1 MKPMTD
7 PMSAPAWPPTTL
19 SIPDLWTRAK
29 AMFSVLMREVKS
41 SATLARTRKLA
52 RRERTDIL
60 CRLVP
65 VEKIVR
71 SLLVTEAL
79 IYLLM
84 TPEGRKL
91 LKTTPKMPM
100 PSPPP
105 PVGVQKHSHKVTIPM
120 PGWQTIA
127 ALQPRIDPR
136 IVAPEPQ
143 TPAPAEQSAPEN
155 LSRAFRVLGWNHPQ
169 PDDQPPKE
177 APRRNWITTFG
188 DTHFPLPPKQ
198 PSKQPPPADPEH
210 DPSARE
216 IARRIGALERVLSN
230 REPAIRRLAKYI
242 AGLPR
247 DVLTLPSGYAVDTLW
262 WWHGRPEYFNACNLC
277 RPAIRAFNKLEEPG

>member
-1 MKPMTD
+1 MKRMTD

-19 SIPDLWTRAK
+19 SIPELWTRAR
-29 AMFSVLMREVKS
+29 AMFSVLMREVTS
-41 SATLARTRKLA
+41 AATLARKRKLA
-52 RRERTDIL
+52 RPERTSIL

-91 LKTTPKMPM
+91 LKTTPKRAL

-105 PVGVQKHSHKVTIPM
+105 PVGVKKHTHKVTIPM

-136 IVAPEPQ
+136 IVAPEP
-143 TPAPAEQSAPEN
+143 PAPADQSAPEN

-169 PDDQPPKE
+169 PEDPLPREK
-177 APRRNWITTFG
+177 PRRSWITPFET
-188 DTHFPLPPKQ
+188 TNFPLPAKQ
-198 PSKQPPPADPEH
+198 PSGRPPTPDPDH

-216 IARRIGALERVLSN
+216 IARRIATLERVLAN
-230 REPAIRRLAKYI
+230 REPAIRRLARYI
-242 AGLPR
+242 ASLPR
-247 DVLTLPSGYAVDTLW
+247 DVLALPSARAIDTLW
-262 WWHGRPEYFNACNLC
+262 WWHGRPEYFNACSLG
-277 RPAIRAFNKLEEPG
+277 RSAIRAFNKREEPG

>member
-1 MKPMTD
+1 MKRMTD
-7 PMSAPAWPPTTL
+7 PMSAPAWPPTTF
-19 SIPDLWTRAK
+19 SIPELWTRAK
-29 AMFSVLMREVKS
+29 AMFGVLMREVES
-41 SATLARTRKLA
+41 VATLARRRKLG
-52 RRERTDIL
+52 RPERTAIL

-91 LKTTPKMPM
+91 LKTTPKMAL
-100 PSPPP
+100 PSAPP
-105 PVGVQKHSHKVTIPM
+105 PVGVKKHTHKVTIPM

-136 IVAPEPQ
+136 IVAPEL
-143 TPAPAEQSAPEN
+143 PAPKENSAPEN

-169 PDDQPPKE
+169 PDDPPPRE
-177 APRRNWITTFG
+177 TPRRSWISTFDTTN
-188 DTHFPLPPKQ
+188 FPLPPRQ
-198 PSKQPPPADPEH
+198 PSRQPPPDHPDH

-216 IARRIGALERVLSN
+216 VARRITALERVLAN

-242 AGLPR
+242 ASLPR
-247 DVLTLPSGYAVDTLW
+247 DVLTLPSARDIDTLW
-262 WWHGRPEYFNACNLC
+262 WWHGRPEYFNACSLC
-277 RPAIRAFNKLEEPG
+277 RTAIRAFYKREEPG